1 MPCRLLY
8 LLHIL
13 CLIIQAGEN
22 RRCSNGAFPYL
33 LPQVYRTSGMFSVNG
48 IVYVKHSDLCWKR
61 ISTGSELL
69 LRRFC
74 LLALPARQRAGWY
87 WQAYPAL
94 CPEQ

>member
-1 MPCRLLY
+1 MPCRLLC

-48 IVYVKHSDLCWKR
+48 IVYV
-61 ISTGSELL
+61 
-69 LRRFC
+69 
-74 LLALPARQRAGWY
+74 
-87 WQAYPAL
+87 
-94 CPEQ
+94 